1 MKDRCWEYFL
11 RLSAHTLGHTG
22 THAHTHTHTHT
33 HNHPQPSDG
42 TEQNLVAALFCRLHR
57 AVINGLYYK
66 LKQSAAGDV
75 EVRKCTHGGEPT
87 GNESA
92 N

>member
-1 MKDRCWEYFL
+1 MGKIYKFTWVKWQV
-11 RLSAHTLGHTG
+11 LGIFSKTVR
-22 THAHTHTHTHT
+22 AHT

-57 AVINGLYYK
+57 AVINVLYYK

-75 EVRKCTHGGEPT
+75 KVRKCTHGGEPT